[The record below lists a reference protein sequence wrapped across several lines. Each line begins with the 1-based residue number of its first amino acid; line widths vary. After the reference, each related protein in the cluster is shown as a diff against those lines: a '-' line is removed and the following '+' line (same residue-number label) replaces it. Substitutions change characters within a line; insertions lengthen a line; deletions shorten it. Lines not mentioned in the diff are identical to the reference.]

1 MLLNCGVREDSWEFL
16 GLQGDQTSLSI
27 LWKIILEY
35 SLEGLMLKLKLQSFG
50 HLMWGADSL
59 EKILMLGKMEGRRRR
74 GRQRMRRLDGIVT
87 WWTWVWARSGSWWW
101 TGRPGVW
108 QSMWLQRMDM
118 TEWLNLTD
126 ATLER
131 NLTFLGKKVYLFFS
145 SKETYREVKI
155 LKSLSLEE
163 ESLAFYR
170 LRVYP
175 SGASQL
181 ALVVKNLPVNAGDI
195 RHTGSIP
202 GSRRSPGIGSGNYS
216 SILAWRIPWT
226 EEPGG
231 L

>member
-1 MLLNCGVREDSWEFL
+1 MA
-16 GLQGDQTSLSI
+16 
-27 LWKIILEY
+27 LW
-35 SLEGLMLKLKLQSFG
+35 
-50 HLMWGADSL
+50 
-59 EKILMLGKMEGRRRR
+59 
-74 GRQRMRRLDGIVT
+74 LDGHEFEQ
-87 WWTWVWARSGSWWW
+87 G
-101 TGRPGVW
+101 PGVDDG
-108 QSMWLQRMDM
+108 QGGLGCCSPCGCKELDM

-155 LKSLSLEE
+155 LKSLSLED

-181 ALVVKNLPVNAGDI
+181 ALVVKSIPVNAGDI

-202 GSRRSPGIGSGNYS
+202 GSGRSPGTGSGNYS

-231 L
+231 LQFMGLQRVGHDWVTEHTKGHNCGLIFLFQGMGVEGGGGWKDKNRLF